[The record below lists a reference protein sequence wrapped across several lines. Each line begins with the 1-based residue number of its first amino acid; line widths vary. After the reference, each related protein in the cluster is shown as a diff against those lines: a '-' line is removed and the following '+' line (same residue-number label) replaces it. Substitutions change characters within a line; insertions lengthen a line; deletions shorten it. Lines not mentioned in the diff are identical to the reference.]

1 MRKEKNIEAKIL
13 AQAANID
20 AANLSRIE
28 QGRYS
33 VGLDILSRI
42 SFVLGAKIELI
53 DFVEQKKV

>member
-1 MRKEKNIEAKIL
+1 M
-13 AQAANID
+13 D

-42 SFVLGAKIELI
+42 SEVLG
-53 DFVEQKKV
+53 VKVDLV